1 MAGKKF
7 KFRSDGNNRV
17 GIKESVVRSL
27 SVRGPRISVS
37 IGLDKDF
44 NPSNKYIVEGN
55 ILTPIKTTKGLKQGK
70 GAKVIYY
77 PIDEISYIA
86 TLTLQYN
93 KANKIV
99 DKVLTVYVPQNICSS
114 DEIYGVRTT
123 GKFSKEDKDNIITN
137 ILPYA
142 QTKV

>member
-17 GIKESVVRSL
+17 GIKEVVNRTYT
-27 SVRGPRISVS
+27 VRGPKVSVS
-37 IGLDKDF
+37 MGLDRELNLSK
-44 NPSNKYIVEGN
+44 KYIITDN
-55 ILTPIKTTKGLKQGK
+55 ILSPVVSTKNLKRGK

-93 KANKIV
+93 KSNKLI
-99 DKVLTVYVPQNICSS
+99 DKTLTVYIPQEICSL
-114 DEIYGVRTT
+114 DEIYSVRVT
-123 GKFSKEDKDNIITN
+123 GTLTKEESDKIIENIST
-137 ILPYA
+137 YA
-142 QTKV
+142 QSKV